1 MADMIGPFQTGPRK
15 RRPTITITPLI
26 DVMLLLLIFFM
37 LTSTFRQSTGL
48 DITLPQARSGSAQE
62 MELHEVG
69 VDREGQLFFGTTPVD
84 EAGLRQQLTELLA
97 EEPGAQLI
105 LRADA
110 SADFGRVIR
119 AIDIAREVG
128 GEQLIIPTDLP
139 VDLPEESTAT
149 P

>member
-1 MADMIGPFQTGPRK
+1 MNGPFQTGPRR
-15 RRPTITITPLI
+15 RRPAITITPLI

-62 MELHEVG
+62 MELHEIV

-97 EEPGAQLI
+97 EDADAQLI

-110 SADFGRVIR
+110 SAGFGRVIR

-139 VDLPEESTAT
+139 VDLPEESIAI

>member
-1 MADMIGPFQTGPRK
+1 MIGPFQTGPRR
-15 RRPTITITPLI
+15 RRPAITITPLI

-62 MELHEVG
+62 MELHEVV
-69 VDREGQLFFGTTPVD
+69 VDREGQLFYGTTPVD
-84 EAGLRQQLTELLA
+84 EAGLRQQLTDLLA
-97 EEPGAQLI
+97 QDPDAQLV

-139 VDLPEESTAT
+139 VDLPAESPAT